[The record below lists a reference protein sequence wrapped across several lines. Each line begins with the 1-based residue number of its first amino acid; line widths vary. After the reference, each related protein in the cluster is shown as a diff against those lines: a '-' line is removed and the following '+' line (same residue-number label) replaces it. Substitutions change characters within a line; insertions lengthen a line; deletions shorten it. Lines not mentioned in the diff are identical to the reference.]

1 MYRCRICDRE
11 FDTIPDTAVLLNHR
25 GRNRVYRFMDGTI
38 HDLIHGRALHKRCHK
53 TTKVDGCE
61 FCFPPPKQAEKLPD
75 PEQPVVEQ
83 SREVQVPEKLP
94 EIIIGEVKPE
104 VVAEFEPEL
113 TTALAIAFR
122 RRRQFQN

>member
-25 GRNRVYRFMDGTI
+25 GRNRVYRFIDGTV

-61 FCFPPPKQAEKLPD
+61 FCFPPPK
-75 PEQPVVEQ
+75 PEPQPEPPVEQTELEVVEVLTELPQ
-83 SREVQVPEKLP
+83 PSPVKSEVMEP
-94 EIIIGEVKPE
+94 EIETESKTHDGNGRSFP
-104 VVAEFEPEL
+104 
-113 TTALAIAFR
+113 
-122 RRRQFQN
+122 